1 MLTLLNY
8 FKNLG
13 GPKNGYNIMYHIKS
27 IVYWRSYV
35 VVIIDTYTLS
45 SIDIIVKDLYS
56 LISIRIFCIH
66 L

>member
-27 IVYWRSYV
+27 IVY
-35 VVIIDTYTLS
+35 
-45 SIDIIVKDLYS
+45 
-56 LISIRIFCIH
+56 
-66 L
+66 